1 MKKIVLAAL
10 FAAGIL
16 GLNAQNIGVRAGA
29 EFATAK
35 VDFEGIKVSDNETGF
50 YIGVFGR
57 FNISDAWA
65 VRPEVN
71 YVGIKDLD
79 QIQVPLLAEIRLLEK
94 LHGQVGPNFGFIL
107 DAEEGTKSMNLGAN
121 LGLSYALS
129 QKFFVEARY
138 NLGLTDLAED
148 NEFDASLKLS
158 SFQVGLAY
166 GF

>member
-1 MKKIVLAAL
+1 MKKVIITVLI
-10 FAAGIL
+10 FGGML
-16 GLNAQNIGVRAGA
+16 GLNAQKFGVRAGA

-57 FNISDAWA
+57 LEISEAFA
-65 VRPEVN
+65 IRPEVN
-71 YVGIKDLD
+71 YVGVKDLD
-79 QIQVPLLAEIRLLEK
+79 QIQVPILAELTLIEK
-94 LHGQVGPNFGFIL
+94 LRGQIGPNLGFIL
-107 DAEEGTKSMNLGAN
+107 DTDEGTKSFNLGAN
-121 LGLSYALS
+121 LGLSYALT

-138 NLGLTDLAED
+138 NLGLTNLSEY

-158 SFQVGLAY
+158 AFEVGLAY